1 MSAFD
6 KFYSKLRIEDIKHII
21 KVTKNWH
28 ELILFRLGLKRK
40 IDIVLKNGGKF
51 RVNNHDDY
59 NDFWKFGQLLLN
71 KNVKVDK
78 KRHLIIVKFEIK
90 QNLKKAIFGF
100 KTIKDL
106 RNMGEPIAENLMYES
121 YKMLDVSNR
130 DVVDVGANIGDTAIY
145 FALKSAKHVYAFEPY
160 PYSYNIAMK
169 NIKLNHLED
178 KITLLNEGCG
188 RSGFVTIKEDY
199 ENTGSA
205 DLKNFKEGKK
215 IRIESLD
222 EIVKRFNLKH
232 AALKV
237 DCEGCEYDLI
247 LNASD
252 EALKA
257 FDQIIM
263 EYHYGYRNLVKR
275 LRQAGFKVKYS
286 LPTYMYLGLIYA
298 KAGHVIKNRPAFQ
311 S

>member
-1 MSAFD
+1 MKLDFDLKENMSTFD
-6 KFYSKLRIEDIKHII
+6 KIYSRLRIGDIKHIVKI
-21 KVTKNWH
+21 VKNWH
-28 ELILFRLGLKRK
+28 EIVLFRLGLKKK

-51 RVNNHDDY
+51 RVNNYDDY

-71 KNVKVDK
+71 KNVKLDK
-78 KRHLIIVKFEIK
+78 KRYLIIVKFKVK

-106 RNMGEPIAENLMYES
+106 RNMGEQIAENLIYES

-145 FALKSAKHVYAFEPY
+145 FALKGAKHVYAFEPY
-160 PYSYNIAMK
+160 PYSCSFAMK

-188 RSGFVTIKEDY
+188 KNGFVTIREDY

-205 DLKNFKEGKK
+205 DLKSFKVGKK
-215 IRIESLD
+215 IKIESLNK
-222 EIVKRFNLKH
+222 IVKRFNLKH

-252 EALKA
+252 STLLA
-257 FDQIIM
+257 FDQIII
-263 EYHYGYRNLVKR
+263 EYHYGYRNLVNR
-275 LRQAGFKVKYS
+275 LRQAGFRVKYS
-286 LPTYMYLGLIYA
+286 LPTYMHLGLIYA
-298 KAGHVIKNRPAFQ
+298 ER